1 MKKDENNNILKLSN
15 YMLDCVSSLQKVSG
29 FNNVSKDKKIDFCAN
44 GWAVDNKEIN
54 EILTESALNKSTMTL
69 IYGTC
74 FINAQ
79 KGREVFYSP
88 LLYAECKLIR
98 QDDKNIIMPVI
109 DFENDLTINYGVIA
123 TLFNNDLELIEN
135 KMEQLTE
142 IINPMA
148 CDFRAILQGL
158 FGEEVMEDNNI
169 KFLDNNKEEKLI
181 LSKIPEN
188 LAGIINE
195 LKIII
200 KNYS

>member
-1 MKKDENNNILKLSN
+1 MNNILKLSN
-15 YMLDCVSSLQKVSG
+15 YMLDCVKATQKASG
-29 FNNVSKDKKIDFCAN
+29 FNNISKDKKINYSAN

-74 FINAQ
+74 FIEAK

-88 LLYAECKLIR
+88 LLYAECKLMR
-98 QDDKNIIMPVI
+98 QDDKIMPVI

-123 TLFNNDLELIEN
+123 SLFNNDLELIEN

-158 FGEEVMEDNNI
+158 FGDEVMEENKI
-169 KFLDNNKEEKLI
+169 KFLEKEEKLI

-188 LAGIINE
+188 LAGLINE

>member
-1 MKKDENNNILKLSN
+1 MNNNNNILKLSN
-15 YMLDCVSSLQKVSG
+15 YMLDCVKATQKASG
-29 FNNVSKDKKIDFCAN
+29 FNNISKDKKINFCSN

-79 KGREVFYSP
+79 KGREMFYSP
-88 LLYAECKLIR
+88 LLYAECKLMR
-98 QDDKNIIMPVI
+98 QDDKIMPVI

-123 TLFNNDLELIEN
+123 SLFNNDLELIEN

-158 FGEEVMEDNNI
+158 FGEEVMEENKI
-169 KFLDNNKEEKLI
+169 KFLEKEEKLI

-188 LAGIINE
+188 LAGLINE

-200 KNYS
+200 KEYS

>member
-1 MKKDENNNILKLSN
+1 MNNNNILKLSN
-15 YMLDCVSSLQKVSG
+15 YMLDCVKATQKASG
-29 FNNVSKDKKIDFCAN
+29 FNNISKDKKINFCFN

-74 FINAQ
+74 FIEAQ

-98 QDDKNIIMPVI
+98 QDDKIMPVV

-123 TLFNNDLELIEN
+123 SLFNNNNDLELIEN

-169 KFLDNNKEEKLI
+169 KFLDNNNNNKEEKLI

-188 LAGIINE
+188 LAGLMNE
-195 LKIII
+195 LKTII

>member
-1 MKKDENNNILKLSN
+1 MNNNNILKLSN
-15 YMLDCVSSLQKVSG
+15 YMLDCVKATQKASG
-29 FNNVSKDKKIDFCAN
+29 FNNISKDKKINYSAN

-54 EILTESALNKSTMTL
+54 EILTESALNKSTMSL

-74 FINAQ
+74 FIEAK

-88 LLYAECKLIR
+88 LLYAECKLMR
-98 QDDKNIIMPVI
+98 QDDKIMPVI

-148 CDFRAILQGL
+148 CDFKAILQGL
-158 FGEEVMEDNNI
+158 FGEEVMEENKIN
-169 KFLDNNKEEKLI
+169 FLGNKEEKLI

-188 LAGIINE
+188 LAGLINE

>member
-1 MKKDENNNILKLSN
+1 MNNNNILKLSN
-15 YMLDCVSSLQKVSG
+15 YMLDCVKATQKASG
-29 FNNVSKDKKIDFCAN
+29 FNNISKDKKIDFCAN

-74 FINAQ
+74 FIEAK
-79 KGREVFYSP
+79 KGRETFYSP

-98 QDDKNIIMPVI
+98 QDDKILPVV

-123 TLFNNDLELIEN
+123 SLFNNDLELIEN

-148 CDFRAILQGL
+148 CDFAAILQGL
-158 FGEEVMEDNNI
+158 FGEEVMEENKI
-169 KFLDNNKEEKLI
+169 KILDNKEEKLI

-188 LAGIINE
+188 LAGLINE
-195 LKIII
+195 LKTII